1 MFDIGA
7 KEILI
12 IAVVLVILFGSKK
25 IPDLARG
32 IAEAIK
38 TLRNSFSGTDEQKKK

>member
-38 TLRNSFSGTDEQKKK
+38 TLRSSFSSGDDSKKK